1 MRLATFNILHGRS
14 PVDDQVDVDRYAKAI
29 HELDADVL
37 ALQEVDRNQRRS
49 EGADFTKLA
58 AEAMGAVEHR
68 FVAALHGSPGT
79 WIAATG
85 DEQPDAAA
93 YGIALLSRYPV
104 HSWQVIQLPAA
115 PAPVPMRFKGNKLP
129 TMVRDEPRVAVAAE
143 VETPHGVMTVT
154 NTHLSFMRL
163 WSGRQL
169 RRVVRSLEQAT
180 RPLLLVGDLNMRP
193 NRAARITGMESLAE
207 HLTFPFDEPREQI
220 DHILLSGSL
229 ASPVR
234 SDVLQLPLS
243 DHRALVLDLT

>member
-14 PVDDQVDVDRYAKAI
+14 PVDDEVDVERYAKAI

-37 ALQEVDRNQRRS
+37 ALQEVDRNQKRS
-49 EGADFTKLA
+49 EGADFTQLA
-58 AEAMGAVEHR
+58 ADALGAGEHR

-104 HSWQVIQLPAA
+104 HSWQVIQLPPA
-115 PAPVPMRFKGNKLP
+115 PAPVPMRFKGSAKP
-129 TMVRDEPRVAVAAE
+129 TLVRDEPRVAVSAE
-143 VETPHGVMTVT
+143 VETPFGLMTVA
-154 NTHLSFMRL
+154 NTHLSFLKM
-163 WSGRQL
+163 WSGHQL
-169 RRVVRSLEQAT
+169 RRVVGSLDQAT
-180 RPLLLVGDLNMRP
+180 RPLVLAGDFNMSP
-193 NRAARITGMESLAE
+193 KRARKLTGMEPLAE
-207 HLTFPFDEPREQI
+207 HLTFPNDRPREQI
-220 DHILLSGSL
+220 DHIMLSGSL
-229 ASPVR
+229 SCSVR